1 MQALNYEDEE
11 MEFEGSSPFN
21 ADDDDDEAD
30 TQSENSEPEEEP
42 DPEPEPGESGDESD
56 QAEDSD
62 QEHASSPPS
71 EHEPEET
78 KVNVFEK
85 RRSPVMV
92 PVIPPVVPVRAAS
105 PAALRRAAFITEISS
120 SNRSYSIDP
129 ICAYPHPVPTH
140 SLAASKC
147 MTHLLT
153 GSDDGY
159 IRDYDFYAGCNGKVL
174 LTAPQRQHCGLGEG
188 VMKGGVLRMWW
199 ENPSGEDGSQSSGDM
214 TPAPSNV
221 LEGGPPSP
229 VYCMTLHSDALWG
242 LSGTAAGNINLFTVR
257 HEPGRVHFV
266 LRGHKGPTSGL
277 ALSADEKKVYSAGWD
292 GHALEWDLNVGQ
304 IVRRYPSHGAQ
315 LVSIGIRP
323 ISSNATDSSS
333 PSVIPSTLPHNP
345 PENFINSTNGAGGT
359 MGSQKVPTQMGGS
372 PRSAEEDYDPL
383 FDDPELDASADLDHG
398 AGGGR
403 GASSALAWRSAVPAL
418 DPGTYEHYSHNI
430 LMTAAIDGQIT
441 IWDRRVAGSTPGS
454 GVGRLEIPEKTPPW
468 CVSAC
473 WSADGSQLYAGRRN
487 GIVEVWDMRQTRN
500 THEGTPRLL
509 RTLRNPLS
517 SGAVS
522 CVVAFPDGKHLAC
535 ASQDNI
541 RLWNVSAEAQAEAT
555 SRSRVAPFKII
566 AGHHGGTI
574 SQIPARVPLDWL
586 PDGKPTLV
594 GSALTADWH
603 THYSS
608 VAQLTGYQ
616 SFLPTPLLVMAAVAY
631 HHRPAPVPTAPP
643 HMHPSEMDMDPR
655 PPSPTSSTS
664 TVTSSRTPDFFR
676 QLHDRQLNCMNTTYM
691 LPADEQEMKRMDIEH
706 RMMKFIMGGKNYIGP
721 VADALTKVPGIQR
734 RVLDCGTGN
743 GLWAI
748 EMADEFDWVEV
759 TGVDLAPIQPRSLQ
773 TACKLPFDLNP
784 SCPPY
789 YDIYSIKSIIR
800 SSTNLFLLSCSFE
813 LFDLDGQRLPYPDS
827 WFDVVHA
834 RSVYTGVRHYSIFLR
849 ELARVLRPGGV
860 AIFAEVDSTPVGE
873 KKNRIPLEPR
883 GGAPGWAQYWDQVR
897 RALGQLGIDVSIP
910 SQLRSRV
917 RDTRQFEHIVAQ
929 EAMVPIGFWPKD
941 PVVLS
946 IGQLAWMNYDNL
958 LLALRPLLL
967 DHGIT
972 PDKAAKLIEDAQE
985 NLYHPKAQPYC
996 CWHIVHARK
1005 TR

>member
-30 TQSENSEPEEEP
+30 TQSDNSEPEEEAEP
-42 DPEPEPGESGDESD
+42 DPEPEPEQGESGDESE
-56 QAEDSD
+56 QADDSD

-71 EHEPEET
+71 EHE
-78 KVNVFEK
+78 KDKIRGNMFEK
-85 RRSPVMV
+85 RKSPVMV
-92 PVIPPVVPVRAAS
+92 PVITPVVPIRAAS
-105 PAALRRAAFITEISS
+105 PAALRRSAFVTDIAASS
-120 SNRSYSIDP
+120 RSYSIDP
-129 ICAYPHPVPTH
+129 ICAYPHPVATH

-199 ENPSGEDGSQSSGDM
+199 ENPSGEGGSQPSGGDV
-214 TPAPSNV
+214 TPAPTNV
-221 LEGGPPSP
+221 LEGGLPSP

-242 LSGTAAGNINLFTVR
+242 LSGTAAGNVNLFTVR
-257 HEPGRVHFV
+257 HDPGRVHFV

-323 ISSNATDSSS
+323 ISSNAADSSS
-333 PSVIPSTLPHNP
+333 PSTIPSTLPRTASG
-345 PENFINSTNGAGGT
+345 NFNSSTNGADGT
-359 MGSQKVPTQMGGS
+359 IGSQKAPTQMGGS

-383 FDDPELDASADLDHG
+383 FDDPDLEASADLDQG
-398 AGGGR
+398 IGR
-403 GASSALAWRSAVPAL
+403 GASSALAWRSAVPTL
-418 DPGTYEHYSHNI
+418 DPEAYERYSHNI

-487 GIVEVWDMRQTRN
+487 GTVEVWDMRQTRN

-541 RLWNVSAEAQAEAT
+541 RLWNVSAEAQVEAT

-574 SQIPARVPLDWL
+574 SQI
-586 PDGKPTLV
+586 LV
-594 GSALTADWH
+594 DATSRFMITASGNRGWFGES
-603 THYSS
+603 TRT
-608 VAQLTGYQ
+608 V
-616 SFLPTPLLVMAAVAY
+616 LV
-631 HHRPAPVPTAPP
+631 H
-643 HMHPSEMDMDPR
+643 
-655 PPSPTSSTS
+655 
-664 TVTSSRTPDFFR
+664 
-676 QLHDRQLNCMNTTYM
+676 
-691 LPADEQEMKRMDIEH
+691 EMK
-706 RMMKFIMGGKNYIGP
+706 P
-721 VADALTKVPGIQR
+721 V
-734 RVLDCGTGN
+734 
-743 GLWAI
+743 
-748 EMADEFDWVEV
+748 
-759 TGVDLAPIQPRSLQ
+759 
-773 TACKLPFDLNP
+773 
-784 SCPPY
+784 Y
-789 YDIYSIKSIIR
+789 
-800 SSTNLFLLSCSFE
+800 
-813 LFDLDGQRLPYPDS
+813 
-827 WFDVVHA
+827 
-834 RSVYTGVRHYSIFLR
+834 
-849 ELARVLRPGGV
+849 
-860 AIFAEVDSTPVGE
+860 
-873 KKNRIPLEPR
+873 
-883 GGAPGWAQYWDQVR
+883 
-897 RALGQLGIDVSIP
+897 
-910 SQLRSRV
+910 
-917 RDTRQFEHIVAQ
+917 
-929 EAMVPIGFWPKD
+929 
-941 PVVLS
+941 
-946 IGQLAWMNYDNL
+946 
-958 LLALRPLLL
+958 
-967 DHGIT
+967 
-972 PDKAAKLIEDAQE
+972 
-985 NLYHPKAQPYC
+985 
-996 CWHIVHARK
+996 
-1005 TR
+1005 

>member
-42 DPEPEPGESGDESD
+42 EPEPEPEPELGESGDESEQVD
-56 QAEDSD
+56 DSD

-71 EHEPEET
+71 EHE
-78 KVNVFEK
+78 NEK
-85 RRSPVMV
+85 TTGNMFKKRQSPVMV
-92 PVIPPVVPVRAAS
+92 PVITPVVPVRAAS
-105 PAALRRAAFITEISS
+105 PAALRRAAFVTDISAS
-120 SNRSYSIDP
+120 IRSYSIDP
-129 ICAYPHPVPTH
+129 ICAYPHPVATH

-199 ENPSGEDGSQSSGDM
+199 ENPSGEGGSQPSGGDV
-214 TPAPSNV
+214 TPAPTNV
-221 LEGGPPSP
+221 LEGGSPSP

-257 HEPGRVHFV
+257 HDPGRVHFV

-323 ISSNATDSSS
+323 ISSNAADSSS
-333 PSVIPSTLPHNP
+333 PSIIPSTLPRTGSG
-345 PENFINSTNGAGGT
+345 NFNSTNGTDGT
-359 MGSQKVPTQMGGS
+359 MGSQKAPTQMGGS

-383 FDDPELDASADLDHG
+383 FDDPDLEASADLDQG
-398 AGGGR
+398 AGR
-403 GASSALAWRSAVPAL
+403 GTSSALAWRSAVPSL
-418 DPGTYEHYSHNI
+418 DAETYERYSHNI

-454 GVGRLEIPEKTPPW
+454 GVGRLDIPEKTPPW
-468 CVSAC
+468 CVSSC

-487 GIVEVWDMRQTRN
+487 GTVEVWDMRQTRN

-541 RLWNVSAEAQAEAT
+541 RLWNVSAEAQVEAT
-555 SRSRVAPFKII
+555 NRSRVAPFKII

-574 SQIPARVPLDWL
+574 SQILRLSRT
-586 PDGKPTLV
+586 GSV
-594 GSALTADWH
+594 GLA
-603 THYSS
+603 SS
-608 VAQLTGYQ
+608 MVQLLGSQYFPPPP
-616 SFLPTPLLVMAAVAY
+616 SLAMAAVAY
-631 HHRPAPVPTAPP
+631 HHRPPPVPTPPP
-643 HMHPSEMDMDPR
+643 HMHQSEMDIDQR

-706 RMMKFIMGGKNYIGP
+706 RMMKFIMGGKNYVGP
-721 VADALTKVPGIQR
+721 VVDALTKTPGVQR

-759 TGVDLAPIQPRSLQ
+759 TGVDLAPVQPR
-773 TACKLPFDLNP
+773 KV
-784 SCPPY
+784 PP
-789 YDIYSIKSIIR
+789 
-800 SSTNLFLLSCSFE
+800 NCVFE
-813 LFDLDGQRLPYPDS
+813 LFDLDGQRLPYPDN

-860 AIFAEVDSTPVGE
+860 AIFAEVDSTPYGE
-873 KKNRIPLEPR
+873 KKHRIPLEPR
-883 GGAPGWAQYWDQVR
+883 GGAPGWAEFWDQVR
-897 RALGQLGIDVSIP
+897 QALGQLGIDVSIP
-910 SQLRSRV
+910 SQLRSRI
-917 RDTRQFEHIVAQ
+917 RETREFENIVAQ
-929 EAMVPIGFWPKD
+929 EALVPIGFWPKD
-941 PVVLS
+941 EAGLER
-946 IGQLAWMNYDNL
+946 AE
-958 LLALRPLLL
+958 
-967 DHGIT
+967 
-972 PDKAAKLIEDAQE
+972 K
-985 NLYHPKAQPYC
+985 
-996 CWHIVHARK
+996 
-1005 TR
+1005 

>member
-11 MEFEGSSPFN
+11 MDFEGSSPFN

-42 DPEPEPGESGDESD
+42 EPEPEQEAGDSGDESD
-56 QAEDSD
+56 PAEDSD
-62 QEHASSPPS
+62 QERASSPPS
-71 EHEPEET
+71 DHEPEEPSA
-78 KVNVFEK
+78 NIFEK
-85 RRSPVMV
+85 RPSPVMV
-92 PVIPPVVPVRAAS
+92 PVMVPAVPIRAAS
-105 PAALRRAAFITEISS
+105 PAALRRAAFKTDISS
-120 SNRSYSIDP
+120 SVRSYSIDP
-129 ICAYPHPVPTH
+129 ICAYPHTAATH

-199 ENPSGEDGSQSSGDM
+199 ENPSGEGGSQPSGGDV

-221 LEGGPPSP
+221 LEGGSLSP
-229 VYCMTLHSDALWG
+229 VYCMTMHSDALWG

-257 HEPGRVHFV
+257 HDPGRLHFV

-333 PSVIPSTLPHNP
+333 PSVIPSTLPHNQS
-345 PENFINSTNGAGGT
+345 ENFISSNGADGT
-359 MGSQKVPTQMGGS
+359 MGSQRPPTQMGGS

-383 FDDPELDASADLDHG
+383 FDDPELDASADLDQG
-398 AGGGR
+398 VGGR
-403 GASSALAWRSAVPAL
+403 GVSSALAWRSAVPTL
-418 DPGTYEHYSHNI
+418 DSETYERYSHNI
-430 LMTAAIDGQIT
+430 LMTAGIDGQIT

-487 GIVEVWDMRQTRN
+487 GTVEVWDMRQTRN

-522 CVVAFPDGKHLAC
+522 CVVAFPDGKYLAC

-574 SQIPARVPLDWL
+574 SQICM
-586 PDGKPTLV
+586 
-594 GSALTADWH
+594 
-603 THYSS
+603 
-608 VAQLTGYQ
+608 
-616 SFLPTPLLVMAAVAY
+616 FLMT
-631 HHRPAPVPTAPP
+631 
-643 HMHPSEMDMDPR
+643 
-655 PPSPTSSTS
+655 
-664 TVTSSRTPDFFR
+664 F
-676 QLHDRQLNCMNTTYM
+676 
-691 LPADEQEMKRMDIEH
+691 
-706 RMMKFIMGGKNYIGP
+706 
-721 VADALTKVPGIQR
+721 
-734 RVLDCGTGN
+734 
-743 GLWAI
+743 GLW
-748 EMADEFDWVEV
+748 
-759 TGVDLAPIQPRSLQ
+759 
-773 TACKLPFDLNP
+773 
-784 SCPPY
+784 
-789 YDIYSIKSIIR
+789 
-800 SSTNLFLLSCSFE
+800 
-813 LFDLDGQRLPYPDS
+813 
-827 WFDVVHA
+827 
-834 RSVYTGVRHYSIFLR
+834 
-849 ELARVLRPGGV
+849 
-860 AIFAEVDSTPVGE
+860 
-873 KKNRIPLEPR
+873 
-883 GGAPGWAQYWDQVR
+883 
-897 RALGQLGIDVSIP
+897 RALMMSAIISDGIFY
-910 SQLRSRV
+910 L
-917 RDTRQFEHIVAQ
+917 F
-929 EAMVPIGFWPKD
+929 G
-941 PVVLS
+941 
-946 IGQLAWMNYDNL
+946 
-958 LLALRPLLL
+958 
-967 DHGIT
+967 
-972 PDKAAKLIEDAQE
+972 
-985 NLYHPKAQPYC
+985 
-996 CWHIVHARK
+996 
-1005 TR
+1005 

>member
-11 MEFEGSSPFN
+11 MDFEGSSPFN

-30 TQSENSEPEEEP
+30 TQSDNSEPEEEP
-42 DPEPEPGESGDESD
+42 EPEAEPEPEPGESGDESD

-78 KVNVFEK
+78 NVKIFEK
-85 RRSPVMV
+85 RKSPVMV
-92 PVIPPVVPVRAAS
+92 PAIAPMVPVRAAS
-105 PAALRRAAFITEISS
+105 PAALRRVAFKTDISS

-129 ICAYPHPVPTH
+129 ICAYPHPVATH

-199 ENPSGEDGSQSSGDM
+199 ENPSGEDGSQPSGDM

-221 LEGGPPSP
+221 LEGGPLSP

-257 HEPGRVHFV
+257 HDPGRVHFV

-345 PENFINSTNGAGGT
+345 PQNFINSTSGADVT
-359 MGSQKVPTQMGGS
+359 MGSQKAPTQTGAS

-383 FDDPELDASADLDHG
+383 FDDPELDASADLDQG
-398 AGGGR
+398 AGGR
-403 GASSALAWRSAVPAL
+403 GVPSALAWRSAVPSL
-418 DPGTYEHYSHNI
+418 DSETYERYSHNI

-454 GVGRLEIPEKTPPW
+454 GVGRLDIPEKTPPW

-487 GIVEVWDMRQTRN
+487 GTVEVWDMRQTRN

-541 RLWNVSAEAQAEAT
+541 RLWNVSADAQAEAT

-574 SQIPARVPLDWL
+574 SQI
-586 PDGKPTLV
+586 LV
-594 GSALTADWH
+594 DATSRFMITASGNRGWFGES
-603 THYSS
+603 TRT
-608 VAQLTGYQ
+608 V
-616 SFLPTPLLVMAAVAY
+616 LV
-631 HHRPAPVPTAPP
+631 H
-643 HMHPSEMDMDPR
+643 
-655 PPSPTSSTS
+655 
-664 TVTSSRTPDFFR
+664 
-676 QLHDRQLNCMNTTYM
+676 
-691 LPADEQEMKRMDIEH
+691 EMK
-706 RMMKFIMGGKNYIGP
+706 P
-721 VADALTKVPGIQR
+721 V
-734 RVLDCGTGN
+734 
-743 GLWAI
+743 
-748 EMADEFDWVEV
+748 
-759 TGVDLAPIQPRSLQ
+759 
-773 TACKLPFDLNP
+773 
-784 SCPPY
+784 Y
-789 YDIYSIKSIIR
+789 
-800 SSTNLFLLSCSFE
+800 
-813 LFDLDGQRLPYPDS
+813 
-827 WFDVVHA
+827 
-834 RSVYTGVRHYSIFLR
+834 
-849 ELARVLRPGGV
+849 
-860 AIFAEVDSTPVGE
+860 
-873 KKNRIPLEPR
+873 
-883 GGAPGWAQYWDQVR
+883 
-897 RALGQLGIDVSIP
+897 
-910 SQLRSRV
+910 
-917 RDTRQFEHIVAQ
+917 
-929 EAMVPIGFWPKD
+929 
-941 PVVLS
+941 
-946 IGQLAWMNYDNL
+946 
-958 LLALRPLLL
+958 
-967 DHGIT
+967 
-972 PDKAAKLIEDAQE
+972 
-985 NLYHPKAQPYC
+985 
-996 CWHIVHARK
+996 
-1005 TR
+1005 